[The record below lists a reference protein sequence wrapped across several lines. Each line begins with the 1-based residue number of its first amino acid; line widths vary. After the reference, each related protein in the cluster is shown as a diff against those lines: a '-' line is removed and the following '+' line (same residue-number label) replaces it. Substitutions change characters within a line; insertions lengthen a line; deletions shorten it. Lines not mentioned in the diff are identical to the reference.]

1 MRKVIW
7 ALFDSETHSAKH
19 ALEDRYDVYSFG
31 IGTGTEHIELDLSN
45 SETAIAA
52 LEKYPRP
59 DYILA
64 SPPCETWVSVS
75 GANLHLWNERGH
87 SLYWKNRW
95 TPFDLIPKHKER
107 REMGMKTAATTAEI
121 IKYFAP
127 DAWAIENG
135 NSSLIFD
142 FLADFC
148 GLNGHRNAATYY
160 GYGDNTL
167 KPTIIYSN
175 ARLSLKHDRPK
186 SMSERDALLW
196 ATRRAGDG
204 DATREKR
211 LRRGAGRYKNDYA
224 DRSKVP
230 AALYH
235 DILRQFELGGQP
247 TLFPLEEIV
256 TKKTAVIS
264 ERN

>member
-45 SETAIAA
+45 AETAIAA

-64 SPPCETWVSVS
+64 SPPCETWVLIS
-75 GANLHLWNERGH
+75 GARLYLWGKSGY

-95 TPFDLIPKHKER
+95 TPFDLEPKYKER
-107 REMGMKTAATTAEI
+107 REAGMKTAATTATI
-121 IKYFAP
+121 IKNFAP
-127 DAWAIENG
+127 KAWAVENG

-142 FLADFC
+142 FMADFC
-148 GLNGHRNAATYY
+148 GLNGYKNKCTYY
-160 GYGDNTL
+160 GYGEKVF
-167 KPTIIYSN
+167 KPTIIYSSPKLELN
-175 ARLSLKHDRPK
+175 NKRPTAADFRSKIMSVADRHIRGRIPR
-186 SMSERDALLW
+186 ERVVV
-196 ATRRAGDG
+196 
-204 DATREKR
+204 
-211 LRRGAGRYKNDYA
+211 NYA

-230 AALYH
+230 AALYR

-256 TKKTAVIS
+256 TKKTAVIN